1 MGVQAVSA
9 LLAALLIL
17 AIGASVL
24 LRSRS
29 DRVYTSF
36 AAFTFTISAW
46 YLCTF
51 IGQTIT
57 STVMLW
63 LALWSAATIPPIAI
77 RFFRIFLAQPSIGG
91 PKRGPRVTLAWTLL
105 AYAGL
110 IVSAIYGPIGRSGH
124 KKLYIH
130 DDLLFLIPF
139 GAYVFGGLY
148 RCVYDLYIQ
157 YRATTKRVERTRV
170 GYLALGG
177 FVATTLTLTHA
188 LPLLGI
194 KWLGVE
200 WPAVGNVL
208 GILYLYF
215 LSQTLFRYRLI
226 DLNELLG
233 KMAVLGTLVVLLWA
247 VYGFLLYWIGGDQK
261 GLYLLNA
268 LVASFVIMILFEPV
282 RSWLENGI
290 NRWLLRQR
298 TELRGRIDAVRRELP
313 GVVDVL
319 DMVQRITTALEESRR
334 VTDASVYLLDADGA
348 GFDRAGYIGQAPPD
362 RLDANT
368 ERPLLDRVR
377 GGYLDKDQL
386 VREADELAA
395 SSQTETKRVPVIALS
410 NRLDE
415 LRAGIVFPLLGSAE
429 TEQGPWLLGLFCI
442 RDDRT
447 ENAFDA
453 DDVDSFRQLARGAAR
468 VIESSQA
475 YERVKE
481 RDRLAALGEM
491 AAGLAHEIRNPLGAI
506 KGAAQLLITAD
517 GAPPPAGSPTEA
529 TELLEII
536 VEETNRLN
544 NVVTR
549 FLDYARS
556 ERPGREGADKV
567 DLNQVVRKT
576 VQLLHQDLHKS
587 VEVRVRIDEML
598 PSIAGD
604 PESLMQVF
612 LNLGQ
617 NALQAMPDGGSLEI
631 LTTRRRRSRL
641 GYGQFAEVR
650 FRDTGIGI
658 PRDRLKKLFI
668 PFYTTKQKGTGLGLA
683 ISHRIVNQH
692 GGTIEV
698 RSTLG
703 QGSTFSVFLPAA
715 EPIPAGEVKDITET
729 GGLRPI
735 KAIDRAD
742 PTPAMAASTA
752 SVTGAEGI
760 ADMAAGVTTIGKQV
774 ESIPPG
780 DSLADSFA
788 EIPVSHR
795 TSASADPAAPP
806 ATGEPAAIAPAPSTT
821 ADPAADEPGAVPPRA
836 SEAVT

>member
-1 MGVQAVSA
+1 VDVQPVSA
-9 LLAALLIL
+9 LLASLLIL

-29 DRVYTSF
+29 DRMYTSF
-36 AAFTFTISAW
+36 AAFTFTVSAW
-46 YLCTF
+46 HLCTF
-51 IGQTIT
+51 IDAATN
-57 STVMLW
+57 SPVMRW
-63 LALWSAATIPPIAI
+63 LALWSAATVPPTAV

-110 IVSAIYGPIGRSGH
+110 IVSAIYKPIH
-124 KKLYIH
+124 EKPF
-130 DDLLFLIPF
+130 FLVPF
-139 GAYVFGGLY
+139 GVYVFGGLY

-177 FVATTLTLTHA
+177 FVATTLTLTDA
-188 LPLLGI
+188 LPR
-194 KWLGVE
+194 LGVA

-247 VYGFLLYWIGGDQK
+247 VYGFLLYWIGGGQK

-268 LVASFVIMILFEPV
+268 LVASFVILILFEPV

-298 TELRGRIDAVRRELP
+298 TELRGRIDTVRRELP
-313 GVVDVL
+313 GVVDVP
-319 DMVQRITTALEESRR
+319 DMVQRMTTALEESRR
-334 VTDASVYLLDADGA
+334 VTDASVYLLDSDGA
-348 GFDRAGYIGQAPPD
+348 GFDRAGYIGQAPPE
-362 RLDANT
+362 RLDANA
-368 ERPLLDRVR
+368 ERPLLDRAR
-377 GGYLDKDQL
+377 GLYLDKDQL
-386 VREADELAA
+386 VREAEELAA
-395 SSQTETKRVPVIALS
+395 APQAEAKRAPVLALLS
-410 NRLDE
+410 RLDE
-415 LRAGIVFPLLGSAE
+415 LRAGVIFPLLGSAE

-453 DDVDSFRQLARGAAR
+453 DDLDAFRQLANGAAR

-517 GAPPPAGSPTEA
+517 STADTSAPTAGSATETA
-529 TELLEII
+529 ELLEII
-536 VEETNRLN
+536 VEEANRLN

-556 ERPGREGADKV
+556 ERPGREGAGKV

-576 VQLLHQDLHKS
+576 VQLLQQDQHKS

-617 NALQAMPDGGSLEI
+617 NALQAMPDGGTLEI

-658 PRDRLKKLFI
+658 PRDKLKKLFI

-683 ISHRIVNQH
+683 ISHRIINQH

-715 EPIPAGEVKDITET
+715 EPIPAGDVKDITET

-735 KAIDRAD
+735 KAVDRGDAT
-742 PTPAMAASTA
+742 PPSTTQTSATPATA
-752 SVTGAEGI
+752 I
-760 ADMAAGVTTIGKQV
+760 AVAAAGAVATVGTQI
-774 ESIPPG
+774 ESIPLG
-780 DSLADSFA
+780 DSNPDAPAVDPIA
-788 EIPVSHR
+788 
-795 TSASADPAAPP
+795 SASGSLIDAPGPAG
-806 ATGEPAAIAPAPSTT
+806 T
-821 ADPAADEPGAVPPRA
+821 PAADTPAADASPPVLAAGDVIR
-836 SEAVT
+836 

>member
-1 MGVQAVSA
+1 VKDAHAVSA

-29 DRVYTSF
+29 DRMYTAF
-36 AAFTFTISAW
+36 AAFAFTVSAW
-46 YLCTF
+46 HLCTF
-51 IGQTIT
+51 IDMTT
-57 STVMLW
+57 DSPVMEW
-63 LALWSAATIPPIAI
+63 LALWSAATIPPTAI

-105 AYAGL
+105 AYAAL
-110 IVSAIYGPIGRSGH
+110 VVDAIYRPAGPLH
-124 KKLYIH
+124 HEPY
-130 DDLLFLIPF
+130 FQIPF
-139 GAYVFGGLY
+139 GIYVFGGLY

-157 YRATTKRVERTRV
+157 YRATTKRVERNRV

-177 FVATTLTLTHA
+177 FVATTLTLTDA
-188 LPLLGI
+188 LPR
-194 KWLGVE
+194 LGVT

-233 KMAVLGTLVVLLWA
+233 KMAVLGTLVGLLAA
-247 VYGFLLYWIGGDQK
+247 VYGFLLYWIGGGQK

-268 LVASFVIMILFEPV
+268 LVASFVILILFEPV

-313 GVVDVL
+313 GVVDVP
-319 DMVQRITTALEESRR
+319 DMVQRIATALEESRR
-334 VTDASVYLLDADGA
+334 VTDASVFLLDPDGA
-348 GFDRAGYIGQAPPD
+348 GFDRAGYIGLAPPE

-368 ERPLLDRVR
+368 ERALLDRVR
-377 GGYLDKDQL
+377 GSYLDRDQL
-386 VREADELAA
+386 ARDTEDPAVVSQSDGKRATTTGLLA
-395 SSQTETKRVPVIALS
+395 
-410 NRLDE
+410 RLDE
-415 LRAGIVFPLLGSAE
+415 LHADLVFPLLGSAE
-429 TEQGPWLLGLFCI
+429 TEQGPWLLGLLCV

-447 ENAFDA
+447 EHAFDA
-453 DDVDSFRQLARGAAR
+453 DDLDAFRQLANGAAR

-506 KGAAQLLITAD
+506 KGAAQLLITSD
-517 GAPPPAGSPTEA
+517 GATHVAAGSATESA
-529 TELLEII
+529 ELLEII
-536 VEETNRLN
+536 VEEANRLN

-549 FLDYARS
+549 FLDYARA
-556 ERPGREGADKV
+556 ERPGGEGADKV

-576 VQLLHQDLHKS
+576 VQLLQQDQPRS
-587 VEVRVRIDEML
+587 IEVRVRIDEML
-598 PSIAGD
+598 PPIAGD
-604 PESLMQVF
+604 PESLVQVF

-617 NALQAMPDGGSLEI
+617 NALQAMPDGGTLEI

-658 PRDRLKKLFI
+658 PRDKLKKLFI
-668 PFYTTKQKGTGLGLA
+668 PFYTTRQKGTGLGLA
-683 ISHRIVNQH
+683 ISHRIINQH

-715 EPIPAGEVKDITET
+715 EPVPASDIKDITET

-735 KAIDRAD
+735 KAAERGDA
-742 PTPAMAASTA
+742 TPPAVSSPAA
-752 SVTGAEGI
+752 VGA
-760 ADMAAGVTTIGKQV
+760 QV
-774 ESIPPG
+774 ESIPPA
-780 DSLADSFA
+780 DSLTDA
-788 EIPVSHR
+788 PVVSPGGSSDPVATPVLPDASPPTGA
-795 TSASADPAAPP
+795 TSAAGGS
-806 ATGEPAAIAPAPSTT
+806 
-821 ADPAADEPGAVPPRA
+821 
-836 SEAVT
+836 

>member
-1 MGVQAVSA
+1 
-9 LLAALLIL
+9 
-17 AIGASVL
+17 
-24 LRSRS
+24 
-29 DRVYTSF
+29 
-36 AAFTFTISAW
+36 
-46 YLCTF
+46 
-51 IGQTIT
+51 
-57 STVMLW
+57 
-63 LALWSAATIPPIAI
+63 
-77 RFFRIFLAQPSIGG
+77 
-91 PKRGPRVTLAWTLL
+91 
-105 AYAGL
+105 
-110 IVSAIYGPIGRSGH
+110 
-124 KKLYIH
+124 
-130 DDLLFLIPF
+130 
-139 GAYVFGGLY
+139 
-148 RCVYDLYIQ
+148 
-157 YRATTKRVERTRV
+157 
-170 GYLALGG
+170 
-177 FVATTLTLTHA
+177 
-188 LPLLGI
+188 
-194 KWLGVE
+194 
-200 WPAVGNVL
+200 
-208 GILYLYF
+208 
-215 LSQTLFRYRLI
+215 
-226 DLNELLG
+226 
-233 KMAVLGTLVVLLWA
+233 
-247 VYGFLLYWIGGDQK
+247 
-261 GLYLLNA
+261 
-268 LVASFVIMILFEPV
+268 V

-298 TELRGRIDAVRRELP
+298 TELRGRIDLVRRELP
-313 GVVDVL
+313 GVVDIP

-348 GFDRAGYIGQAPPD
+348 GFDRAGYIGQTPPE

-377 GGYLDKDQL
+377 GGYLDQDWL
-386 VREADELAA
+386 VRESEPLVG
-395 SSQTETKRVPVIALS
+395 TPHGETKRVAMLALQ

-415 LRAGIVFPLLGSAE
+415 LRAGVIFPLLGSAE

-447 ENAFDA
+447 ESAFDA
-453 DDVDSFRQLARGAAR
+453 DDIDAFRQLANGAAR

-506 KGAAQLLITAD
+506 KGAAQLLMTAD
-517 GAPPPAGSPTEA
+517 GAADPATSAARPAAAGSATETA
-529 TELLEII
+529 ELLEII
-536 VEETNRLN
+536 VEEANRLN

-576 VQLLHQDLHKS
+576 VQVLQQDSHKA

-617 NALQAMPDGGSLEI
+617 NALQAMPEGGTLEI

-658 PRDRLKKLFI
+658 PRDKLKKLFI

-683 ISHRIVNQH
+683 ISHRIINQH

-715 EPIPAGEVKDITET
+715 EAIPASDVKDITET
-729 GGLRPI
+729 GGLRSIRP
-735 KAIDRAD
+735 ADRGD
-742 PTPAMAASTA
+742 PTPPAAQAT
-752 SVTGAEGI
+752 
-760 ADMAAGVTTIGKQV
+760 GVTTNGARV
-774 ESIPPG
+774 ESLPPG
-780 DSLADSFA
+780 ESMTD
-788 EIPVSHR
+788 V
-795 TSASADPAAPP
+795 SASDVGDATP
-806 ATGEPAAIAPAPSTT
+806 AT
-821 ADPAADEPGAVPPRA
+821 PRSA
-836 SEAVT
+836 S

>member
-1 MGVQAVSA
+1 VENNAQAVSA

-17 AIGASVL
+17 AIGTSVL

-36 AAFTFTISAW
+36 AAFSFTVAAWHLCTSISAV
-46 YLCTF
+46 TN
-51 IGQTIT
+51 GP
-57 STVMLW
+57 VMHW
-63 LALWSAATIPPIAI
+63 LALWAAATIPPTAV

-110 IVSAIYGPIGRSGH
+110 IVSAIYKPG
-124 KKLYIH
+124 KKPLH
-130 DDLLFLIPF
+130 DTVYFQVPF
-139 GAYVFGGLY
+139 VLYVFGGLY

-157 YRATTKRVERTRV
+157 YRATAKRVERTRV

-177 FVATTLTLTHA
+177 FVATTLTMTGTLR
-188 LPLLGI
+188 
-194 KWLGVE
+194 LGVT
-200 WPAVGNVL
+200 WLAIGNVL

-233 KMAVLGTLVVLLWA
+233 KMAVLGSLVMLLWA
-247 VYGFLLYWIGGDQK
+247 VNGFLLYWVRSGASPANDSGSKD
-261 GLYLLNA
+261 LYLLNA
-268 LVASFVIMILFEPV
+268 LVASFVILILFEPV
-282 RSWLENGI
+282 RSWLETGI

-298 TELRGRIDAVRRELP
+298 TELRGRLDMVRRELP
-313 GVVDVL
+313 GVVDVA

-348 GFDRAGYIGQAPPD
+348 GFDRAAFIGQAPPE
-362 RLDANT
+362 RLDASA
-368 ERPLLDRVR
+368 ERALLDRVR
-377 GGYLDKDQL
+377 GGYVDKDQL
-386 VREADELAA
+386 GHELDDVTAA
-395 SSQTETKRVPVIALS
+395 SQTDGRRAPLLALQ

-415 LRAGIVFPLLGSAE
+415 LHAGVIFPLLGSAE
-429 TEQGPWLLGLFCI
+429 TEQGPWLLGLFCV

-447 ENAFDA
+447 ESAFDS
-453 DDVDSFRQLARGAAR
+453 DDLDTFRQLAIGAAR

-506 KGAAQLLITAD
+506 KGAAQLLITD
-517 GAPPPAGSPTEA
+517 GAAAEPAASTLEMV
-529 TELLEII
+529 ELLDII
-536 VEETNRLN
+536 VEEANRLN

-556 ERPGREGADKV
+556 ERPGREGAGKV

-576 VQLLHQDLHKS
+576 VQLLQQELPRS
-587 VEVRVRIDEML
+587 VELRVRIDEML

-617 NALQAMPDGGSLEI
+617 NALHAMPDGGTLEI

-650 FRDTGIGI
+650 FRDNGIGI

-715 EPIPAGEVKDITET
+715 EPVAGSEVSDITET

-735 KAIDRAD
+735 KPTGIERGE
-742 PTPAMAASTA
+742 PTPTSLPTVAA
-752 SVTGAEGI
+752 
-760 ADMAAGVTTIGKQV
+760 
-774 ESIPPG
+774 
-780 DSLADSFA
+780 
-788 EIPVSHR
+788 
-795 TSASADPAAPP
+795 AAPP
-806 ATGEPAAIAPAPSTT
+806 AETSAVATSGKRVETIAPNDTIES
-821 ADPAADEPGAVPPRA
+821 PAVDDAGDPRA
-836 SEAVT
+836 GEAAS

>member
-1 MGVQAVSA
+1 
-9 LLAALLIL
+9 
-17 AIGASVL
+17 VL
-24 LRSRS
+24 R
-29 DRVYTSF
+29 
-36 AAFTFTISAW
+36 
-46 YLCTF
+46 
-51 IGQTIT
+51 
-57 STVMLW
+57 W
-63 LALWSAATIPPIAI
+63 LAMWSAATIPPFAI

-110 IVSAIYGPIGRSGH
+110 IVSAISAPNHTPIHEQRW
-124 KKLYIH
+124 
-130 DDLLFLIPF
+130 FQIPF
-139 GAYVFGGLY
+139 GVYVFGGLY
-148 RCVYDLYIQ
+148 RCVYDLWVQ

-177 FVATTLTLTHA
+177 FVATTLTLTDV
-188 LPLLGI
+188 LPRFDI
-194 KWLGVE
+194 A

-247 VYGFLLYWIGGDQK
+247 VYGFLLYWIGGGQK

-268 LVASFVIMILFEPV
+268 LVASFVILILFEPV

-298 TELRGRIDAVRRELP
+298 TELRGRIDTVRRELP
-313 GVVDVL
+313 GVVDVP

-334 VTDASVYLLDADGA
+334 VTDASVYLLDPDGA
-348 GFDRAGYIGQAPPD
+348 GFDRAGYIGQAPPE

-377 GGYLDKDQL
+377 GGHVDKDQL
-386 VREADELAA
+386 VREAEALTAA
-395 SSQTETKRVPVIALS
+395 PHAEAKRVHVVALQG
-410 NRLDE
+410 RLDE
-415 LRAGIVFPLLGSAE
+415 LRAGVVFPLLGSAE

-447 ENAFDA
+447 ESAFDV
-453 DDVDSFRQLARGAAR
+453 DDLDTFRQLASGAAR

-517 GAPPPAGSPTEA
+517 GAPSAAGVAATETA
-529 TELLEII
+529 ELLEII
-536 VEETNRLN
+536 VEEANRLN

-556 ERPGREGADKV
+556 ERPGREGAGQV

-576 VQLLHQDLHKS
+576 VQLLQQDLHRAI
-587 VEVRVRIDEML
+587 ELRVRIDEML
-598 PSIAGD
+598 PTIAGD
-604 PESLMQVF
+604 PESLVQVF

-658 PRDRLKKLFI
+658 PRDKLKKLFI

-683 ISHRIVNQH
+683 ISHRIINQH

-715 EPIPAGEVKDITET
+715 EPIPAGDVKDITET
-729 GGLRPI
+729 GGLRHLRPDRVDRGDR
-735 KAIDRAD
+735 ADRAD
-742 PTPAMAASTA
+742 PTPTRAAASAVST
-752 SVTGAEGI
+752 TG
-760 ADMAAGVTTIGKQV
+760 TQL
-774 ESIPPG
+774 ESLPPG
-780 DSLADSFA
+780 DSATAMPAVGDG
-788 EIPVSHR
+788 
-795 TSASADPAAPP
+795 SAPTAGEPGPSAAADPAST
-806 ATGEPAAIAPAPSTT
+806 ATR
-821 ADPAADEPGAVPPRA
+821 PG
-836 SEAVT
+836 

>member
-1 MGVQAVSA
+1 VDAQAVSA

-17 AIGASVL
+17 AIGVSVL
-24 LRSRS
+24 FRSRK
-29 DRVYTSF
+29 DRMYTSF
-36 AAFTFTISAW
+36 AAFTFTVSAW
-46 YLCTF
+46 HLCTF
-51 IGQTIT
+51 INATTQ
-57 STVMLW
+57 SPVMHW
-63 LALWSAATIPPIAI
+63 LALWAAATIPPTAI

-91 PKRGPRVTLAWTLL
+91 PKRGPRVTLAWTLV
-105 AYAGL
+105 AYGGL
-110 IVSAIYGPIGRSGH
+110 VYSAILQP
-124 KKLYIH
+124 KLH
-130 DDLLFLIPF
+130 EQDWFLVPF
-139 GAYVFGGLY
+139 GIYVFGGLY
-148 RCVYDLYIQ
+148 RCVYDLYMQ
-157 YRATTKRVERTRV
+157 YRATTKKVERTRI

-177 FVATTLTLTHA
+177 FVATTLTLTDV
-188 LPLLGI
+188 LPRFDI
-194 KWLGVE
+194 E

-226 DLNELLG
+226 DINELLG
-233 KMAVLGTLVVLLWA
+233 KMAVLGTLVILLWA
-247 VYGFLLYWIGGDQK
+247 VYGFLLYWIGAGQK

-268 LVASFVIMILFEPV
+268 LVASFVILILFEPV

-298 TELRGRIDAVRRELP
+298 TALRGRIEAVRRELP
-313 GVVDVL
+313 GVVDVP
-319 DMVQRITTALEESRR
+319 DMVQRIITALDESRR
-334 VTDASVYLLDADGA
+334 VTDASVYLLDPDGA
-348 GFDRAGYIGQAPPD
+348 GFDRAGFIGQAPPE
-362 RLDANT
+362 RLDANA

-377 GGYLDKDQL
+377 NGYLDNEMLQ
-386 VREADELAA
+386 REVDEAAGAADA
-395 SSQTETKRVPVIALS
+395 ETKRPPLVALKT
-410 NRLDE
+410 RVDE
-415 LRAGIVFPLLGSAE
+415 LHAGVIFPLLGSAE
-429 TEQGPWLLGLFCI
+429 TEQGPWLLGLFCV

-447 ENAFDA
+447 EMAFDA
-453 DDVDSFRQLARGAAR
+453 DDLDTFRQLAIGAAR

-517 GAPPPAGSPTEA
+517 TKPAARNAAATETA
-529 TELLEII
+529 ELLEII
-536 VEETNRLN
+536 VEEANRLN

-556 ERPGREGADKV
+556 ERPGREGAGKV
-567 DLNQVVRKT
+567 DLNTILRKT
-576 VQLLHQDLHKS
+576 EQLLRQDLPRT
-587 VEVRVRIDEML
+587 VELRVRLDEML
-598 PSIAGD
+598 PQIAGD

-617 NALQAMPDGGSLEI
+617 NALQAMPDGGTLEI

-658 PRDRLKKLFI
+658 PRDKLKKLFI
-668 PFYTTKQKGTGLGLA
+668 PFYTTKQRGTGLGLA

-715 EPIPAGEVKDITET
+715 EPVPAGKIEDITET
-729 GGLRPI
+729 GRLNALGVLVAPEPG
-735 KAIDRAD
+735 AIATKGTR
-742 PTPAMAASTA
+742 
-752 SVTGAEGI
+752 
-760 ADMAAGVTTIGKQV
+760 V
-774 ESIPPG
+774 ESIPPAEMSSEVPLDG
-780 DSLADSFA
+780 GPSASGETPVVKPDAVTDSLP
-788 EIPVSHR
+788 E
-795 TSASADPAAPP
+795 AS
-806 ATGEPAAIAPAPSTT
+806 
-821 ADPAADEPGAVPPRA
+821 
-836 SEAVT
+836 

>member
-1 MGVQAVSA
+1 MNVQAVSA

-17 AIGASVL
+17 AIGVSVL
-24 LRSRS
+24 FRSRK
-29 DRVYTSF
+29 DRMYTSF
-36 AAFTFTISAW
+36 AAFTFTVSAW
-46 YLCTF
+46 HLCTF
-51 IGQTIT
+51 IDATTQ
-57 STVMLW
+57 SPVMHW
-63 LALWSAATIPPIAI
+63 LALWAAATIPPTAI

-91 PKRGPRVTLAWTLL
+91 PKRGPRVTLAWTLA
-105 AYAGL
+105 AYVGL
-110 IVSAIYGPIGRSGH
+110 IYSAIVQPIHES
-124 KKLYIH
+124 
-130 DDLLFLIPF
+130 DWFLVPF
-139 GAYVFGGLY
+139 GTYVFGGLY
-148 RCVYDLYIQ
+148 RCVYDLYMQ
-157 YRATTKRVERTRV
+157 YRATTKKVERKRI

-177 FVATTLTLTHA
+177 FVATTLTLTDV
-188 LPLLGI
+188 LPRFDI
-194 KWLGVE
+194 E

-226 DLNELLG
+226 DINELLG

-247 VYGFLLYWIGGDQK
+247 VYGFLLYWIGAGQK

-268 LVASFVIMILFEPV
+268 LVASFVILILFEPV
-282 RSWLENGI
+282 RSWLENTI

-298 TELRGRIDAVRRELP
+298 TELRGRLESVRRELP
-313 GVVDVL
+313 GVVDVP

-348 GFDRAGYIGQAPPD
+348 GFDRAGFIGQPPPE
-362 RLDANT
+362 RLDANA
-368 ERPLLDRVR
+368 ERALLDRVR
-377 GGYLDKDQL
+377 NGYLDREQL
-386 VREADELAA
+386 QRDLGESMSAIDV
-395 SSQTETKRVPVIALS
+395 ETKRPPLIALN
-410 NRLDE
+410 NRIDE
-415 LRAGIVFPLLGSAE
+415 LHAGVIFPLLGSAE
-429 TEQGPWLLGLFCI
+429 TEQGPWLLGVFCV

-447 ENAFDA
+447 EMAFDA
-453 DDVDSFRQLARGAAR
+453 DDLDTFRQLAIGAAR

-517 GAPPPAGSPTEA
+517 TAAARSAAAVESA
-529 TELLEII
+529 ELLEII
-536 VEETNRLN
+536 VEEANRLN

-556 ERPGREGADKV
+556 ERPGREGAGKV
-567 DLNQVVRKT
+567 DLNAILRKT
-576 VQLLHQDLHKS
+576 EQLLRQEIAKS
-587 VEVRVRIDEML
+587 IELRVRLDDML
-598 PSIAGD
+598 PQIAGD

-617 NALQAMPDGGSLEI
+617 NALQAMPDGGTLEI

-658 PRDRLKKLFI
+658 PRDKLKKLFI
-668 PFYTTKQKGTGLGLA
+668 PFYTTKQRGTGLGLA

-715 EPIPAGEVKDITET
+715 EQVPASKVEDITET
-729 GGLRPI
+729 GRLGSLQALAGETAGVAAAATVEAISPRDSMSDVSAANVVDA
-735 KAIDRAD
+735 KAL
-742 PTPAMAASTA
+742 
-752 SVTGAEGI
+752 I
-760 ADMAAGVTTIGKQV
+760 AD
-774 ESIPPG
+774 
-780 DSLADSFA
+780 
-788 EIPVSHR
+788 
-795 TSASADPAAPP
+795 
-806 ATGEPAAIAPAPSTT
+806 
-821 ADPAADEPGAVPPRA
+821 
-836 SEAVT
+836 

>member
-1 MGVQAVSA
+1 MQNAEAVSA

-17 AIGASVL
+17 AIGTSVL

-29 DRVYTSF
+29 DRMYTSF
-36 AAFTFTISAW
+36 AAFSFTVSAW
-46 YLCTF
+46 HLCTF
-51 IGQTIT
+51 ISAAT
-57 STVMLW
+57 SSPVMHW
-63 LALWSAATIPPIAI
+63 LAMWAAATIPPTAI

-110 IVSAIYGPIGRSGH
+110 VASAIYHPGRP
-124 KKLYIH
+124 IH
-130 DDLLFLIPF
+130 DRPYFQIPF
-139 GAYVFGGLY
+139 VIYVFGGLY
-148 RCVYDLYIQ
+148 RCVLDLYIQ
-157 YRATTKRVERTRV
+157 YRATAKRVERTRV

-177 FVATTLTLTHA
+177 FVATTLTLAGA
-188 LPLLGI
+188 LHLGAT
-194 KWLGVE
+194 WL
-200 WPAVGNVL
+200 AVGNVL

-247 VYGFLLYWIGGDQK
+247 VNGFLLYWVGSGPSEAGTAGVAGRTD
-261 GLYLLNA
+261 LFLLNA
-268 LVASFVIMILFEPV
+268 LIASFVILILFEPV
-282 RSWLENGI
+282 RSWLETGI

-298 TELRGRIDAVRRELP
+298 TELRGRLDVVRRELP
-313 GVVDVL
+313 GVVDVA
-319 DMVQRITTALEESRR
+319 DMVARITTALEESRR

-348 GFDRAGYIGQAPPD
+348 GFDRAGYIGQVPPE
-362 RLDANT
+362 RLDASA
-368 ERPLLDRVR
+368 ERLLLDRVR
-377 GGYLDKDQL
+377 GGYLDNDQL
-386 VREADELAA
+386 SHELTDLAA
-395 SSQTETKRVPVIALS
+395 TTQPEARRGPVLALQA
-410 NRLDE
+410 RLDE
-415 LRAGIVFPLLGSAE
+415 LHAGLIFPLLGSAE
-429 TEQGPWLLGLFCI
+429 TEQGPWLLGLFCV

-447 ENAFDA
+447 ETAFDS
-453 DDVDSFRQLARGAAR
+453 DDLDTFRQLAAGAAR

-517 GAPPPAGSPTEA
+517 GAAPPAAA
-529 TELLEII
+529 TASETGELLDII
-536 VEETNRLN
+536 VEEANRLN

-556 ERPGREGADKV
+556 ERPGREGAGKV

-576 VQLLHQDLHKS
+576 AQLLQQELPRAI
-587 VEVRVRIDEML
+587 ELRVRIDEML

-617 NALQAMPDGGSLEI
+617 NALHAMPDGGTLEI

-658 PRDRLKKLFI
+658 PRDKLKKLFI

-715 EPIPAGEVKDITET
+715 EPLAASEVTDITET

-735 KAIDRAD
+735 RAERAD
-742 PTPAMAASTA
+742 PTPATESAVATNGKRVETISPADSVVDASGADDLDAGLASSDAGLAPPPTKASHEAAKQATGDPPSAGALPAPATAGEAAS
-752 SVTGAEGI
+752 
-760 ADMAAGVTTIGKQV
+760 
-774 ESIPPG
+774 
-780 DSLADSFA
+780 
-788 EIPVSHR
+788 
-795 TSASADPAAPP
+795 
-806 ATGEPAAIAPAPSTT
+806 
-821 ADPAADEPGAVPPRA
+821 
-836 SEAVT
+836 

>member
-1 MGVQAVSA
+1 MENNAQAVSA

-29 DRVYTSF
+29 DRMYTSF
-36 AAFTFTISAW
+36 AAFSFTVSAW
-46 YLCTF
+46 HLCTS
-51 IGQTIT
+51 ISVATK
-57 STVMLW
+57 SPVMHW
-63 LALWSAATIPPIAI
+63 LALWAAATIPPTAI

-91 PKRGPRVTLAWTLL
+91 PKRGPRVTLAWTML
-105 AYAGL
+105 AYAAL
-110 IVSAIYGPIGRSGH
+110 VVSAIYKPGTAPIH
-124 KKLYIH
+124 DKLY
-130 DDLLFLIPF
+130 FQVPF
-139 GAYVFGGLY
+139 VVYVFGGMY
-148 RCVYDLYIQ
+148 RCVLDLYIQ
-157 YRATTKRVERTRV
+157 YRATAKRVERTRV

-177 FVATTLTLTHA
+177 FVAVTLTLTGT
-188 LPLLGI
+188 LR
-194 KWLGVE
+194 LGVT
-200 WPAVGNVL
+200 WLAVGNVL

-226 DLNELLG
+226 DLNELVG
-233 KMAVLGTLVVLLWA
+233 KMAVLGSLVVLLWA
-247 VYGFLLYWIGGDQK
+247 VNSFLLYWVGNGSAGNPSTSGKDF
-261 GLYLLNA
+261 YLLNA
-268 LVASFVIMILFEPV
+268 LVASFVILILFEPV
-282 RSWLENGI
+282 RSWLETGI

-298 TELRGRIDAVRRELP
+298 TELRGRLDVVRRELP
-313 GVVDVL
+313 GVVDVA

-348 GFDRAGYIGQAPPD
+348 GFDRAGFIGRAPPE
-362 RLDANT
+362 RLDASA
-368 ERPLLDRVR
+368 ERLLLDRVR

-386 VREADELAA
+386 AHELEDLAA
-395 SSQTETKRVPVIALS
+395 TTQPEARRVPVLALQT
-410 NRLDE
+410 RLDE
-415 LRAGIVFPLLGSAE
+415 LQAGVIFPLLGSAE
-429 TEQGPWLLGLFCI
+429 TEQGPWLLGLLCV

-447 ENAFDA
+447 ESAFDP
-453 DDVDSFRQLARGAAR
+453 DDLDTFRQLAAGAAR

-506 KGAAQLLITAD
+506 KGAAQLLITD
-517 GAPPPAGSPTEA
+517 GVSGDAPPAVSSTTEMV
-529 TELLEII
+529 ELLDII
-536 VEETNRLN
+536 VEEANRLN

-549 FLDYARS
+549 FLDYARA
-556 ERPGREGADKV
+556 ERPGREGAGKV

-576 VQLLHQDLHKS
+576 VQLLQQELPRS
-587 VEVRVRIDEML
+587 IELRVRIDEML
-598 PSIAGD
+598 PPIAGD

-617 NALQAMPDGGSLEI
+617 NALHAMPDGGTLEI

-715 EPIPAGEVKDITET
+715 EPVATSEVSDITET

-735 KAIDRAD
+735 KPADRSDA
-742 PTPAMAASTA
+742 PPPAAAEPSAVAT
-752 SVTGAEGI
+752 V
-760 ADMAAGVTTIGKQV
+760 GKQI

-780 DSLADSFA
+780 DSAAD
-788 EIPVSHR
+788 
-795 TSASADPAAPP
+795 APP
-806 ATGEPAAIAPAPSTT
+806 VAEGDATPLAPA
-821 ADPAADEPGAVPPRA
+821 A
-836 SEAVT
+836 SEAAS